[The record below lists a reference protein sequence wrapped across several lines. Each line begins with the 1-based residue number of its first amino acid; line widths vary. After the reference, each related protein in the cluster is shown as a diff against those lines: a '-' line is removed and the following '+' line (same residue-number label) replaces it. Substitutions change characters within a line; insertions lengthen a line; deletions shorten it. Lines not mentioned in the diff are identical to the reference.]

1 MAGPSPCHTYKRNE
15 MGGLY
20 QSRENERD
28 YVDKTEALVS
38 YTTFQMLNMPEKWK
52 DILTTPLLRTAFAIE
67 TCVEKANA
75 IYMPKSSEREKLI
88 RSLKERRNLLYEALR
103 LYRDYDAKLERLMG
117 QIDLMQS
124 EKERL
129 KRIMVSLIEEAKRS
143 DEEVPE
149 IRLISRMNDVE
160 YRSTSGSHIYRLKL
174 TAKQKDHLLKLESE
188 SKKAIRNRIE
198 KDNYMLKGLGG
209 LEI

>member
-1 MAGPSPCHTYKRNE
+1 

-20 QSRENERD
+20 QSRENIQD
-28 YVDKTEALVS
+28 YVDRTEALVS
-38 YTTFQMLNMPEKWK
+38 YTTFQMLNMPENWK
-52 DILTTPLLRTAFAIE
+52 DFLAAPLLRTAFAIE

-75 IYMPKSSEREKLI
+75 IYMPDSSQREKLI

-103 LYRDYDAKLERLMG
+103 LYRDYDRKIERIYS

-129 KRIMVSLIEEAKRS
+129 KKIMISLINEAKKS
-143 DEEVPE
+143 DEDVPE
-149 IRLISRMNDVE
+149 IRLVSRMNDVE
-160 YRSTSGSHIYRLKL
+160 YRSSSGSHIYRLKL

-188 SKKAIRNRIE
+188 SKAAIRKRIE

-209 LEI
+209 LE